1 MPTRFRRLGR
11 SVVVTGAGSGLGRE
25 IALGLA
31 ARRYIVFGT
40 ADSAQE
46 AENLRGA
53 SRGCV
58 SLAVCDL
65 KNVEAVNAWAAGISE
80 AIGASGLDVLINNT
94 TYLSRGPLE
103 LVTLNEVRRG
113 FEVNVFGGLAVIN
126 AFLPALRMAHGRIV
140 QISSWTQN
148 MPRCF
153 DGVRGASQAAME
165 ALSAAYRTELK
176 PFGIDVIVAAISDL
190 EATGSHATAA
200 LAQIDHSMT
209 AAQRKLYGKRLRACM
224 EKLAGSAA
232 RGEPT
237 TVAARV
243 VELSIQRN
251 VAARSSVDRDAEHM
265 MRIIREQTDA
275 ELDSLGARLASP
287 K

>member
-1 MPTRFRRLGR
+1 MPTRFRRSGR
-11 SVVVTGAGSGLGRE
+11 SVVVTGAGTGLGRE
-25 IALGLA
+25 IALELA

-46 AENLRGA
+46 AENLGGA
-53 SRGCV
+53 SRGRV

-103 LVTLNEVRRG
+103 LVTLDEARRG
-113 FEVNVFGGLAVIN
+113 FEVNVFGGLAVTN

-140 QISSWTQN
+140 QISSWTQD

-153 DGVRGASQAAME
+153 DGVRAASQAAME
-165 ALSAAYRTELK
+165 AFSATYRAELK
-176 PFGIDVIVAAISDL
+176 PFGIDVIVAAMHDL
-190 EATGSHATAA
+190 EADGSRATAA
-200 LAQIDHSMT
+200 LAQIELRMT
-209 AAQRKLYGKRLRACM
+209 AVQRKLYGERLRVYV
-224 EKLAGSAA
+224 EELAGSAA
-232 RGEPT
+232 RGEPA

-243 VELSIQRN
+243 VELSIQRH
-251 VAARSSVDRDAEHM
+251 VAARSSIDRDA
-265 MRIIREQTDA
+265 
-275 ELDSLGARLASP
+275 
-287 K
+287 